1 MCNFCKKAREEY
13 RNLNKNSIHGGGTGC
28 PTRWAHESFK
38 IMQRYENVSSKLY
51 GKNNKKIEGE
61 GIKIKFTDK
70 KFNYTFFLNYKY
82 PFYEP
87 TFYINNKQYSEWLTT
102 NKMIMK
108 DYLNIDCFCCESLLR
123 DWTAAHKM
131 LDLVDEFNLFKTYIL
146 NNYRLY
152 WIKKALE
159 KSHPKFDFK
168 YNLKSIVEYL
178 GVYNSKL
185 KFIDLHY

>member
-13 RNLNKNSIHGGGTGC
+13 RKLNKNSAYDRGTAC

-38 IMQRYENVSSKLY
+38 IMQKYDKVSSKIY
-51 GKNNKKIEGE
+51 GKNENSQEGE
-61 GIKIKFTDK
+61 GIKLTFTDK
-70 KFNYTFFLNYKY
+70 NFNYKFYLNYKY

-87 TFYINNKQYSEWLTT
+87 IFYINNIKYKNWLMTD
-102 NKMIMK
+102 KMIMIN
-108 DYLNIDCFCCESLLR
+108 YLNTNCFCCESLLR
-123 DWTAAHKM
+123 NWTGCYKI

-159 KSHPKFDFK
+159 KSHPRYDFK
-168 YNLKSIVEYL
+168 YNLKSIIEYI

-185 KFIDLHY
+185 NFIDLHY